1 MDRTEFMSKL
11 SALLGNV
18 PSTELEKAIQYSKY
32 EEEI

>member
-11 SALLGNV
+11 SALPGDV
-18 PSTELEKAIQYSKY
+18 PSAARENGIQYSKY

>member
-18 PSTELEKAIQYSKY
+18 PSTELEKAI
-32 EEEI
+32 